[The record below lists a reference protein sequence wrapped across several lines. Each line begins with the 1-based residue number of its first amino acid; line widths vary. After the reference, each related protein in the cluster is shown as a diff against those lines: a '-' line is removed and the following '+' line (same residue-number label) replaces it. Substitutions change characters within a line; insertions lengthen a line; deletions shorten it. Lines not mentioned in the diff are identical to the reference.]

1 MYPFDYQRPL
11 TVKDA
16 VAAAAADDDGAYL
29 AGGMTLLPSMKLRLS
44 RRSRL
49 VDLAAIP
56 ELSGIQADGSL
67 LHIGAMTKHVD
78 VASSPVVR
86 NALPALALLAG
97 GIGDPQVR
105 NRGTIGGSLANS
117 DPSADYPAAVLA
129 LDARIVTNL
138 REIAA
143 GDFFQGM
150 FSTALKTGE
159 LILRVSFPIA
169 RRCAYIKYRNP
180 ASRYAV
186 VGVMVA
192 ETAAGV
198 RVAVTGAGS
207 HAFRLPAFEAALTR
221 QFSPDAVR
229 SLTVS
234 SEGLNEDMHA
244 SAEYRANLISVMAAR
259 AVAAALQS

>member
-11 TVKDA
+11 NVKDA
-16 VAAAAADDDGAYL
+16 VAAAAGDDGAYL

-49 VDLAAIP
+49 VDLSAIP
-56 ELSGIQADGSL
+56 ELGGIRVEGSV
-67 LHIGAMTKHVD
+67 LHIGAMSTHVE
-78 VASSPVVR
+78 VADSPAVR
-86 NALPALALLAG
+86 NSLPALAKLAG

-117 DPSADYPAAVLA
+117 DPAADYPAAVLA
-129 LDARIVTNL
+129 LDARITTNL

-150 FSTALKTGE
+150 FSTALKSAE
-159 LILRVSFPIA
+159 LITKVSFPLA
-169 RRCAYIKYRNP
+169 RRCAYVKYRNA

-192 ETAAGV
+192 ETAGGV
-198 RVAVTGAGS
+198 RVAVTGAGA
-207 HAFRLPAFEAALTR
+207 HAFRLPAFEAALAK

-234 SEGLNEDMHA
+234 SDGLNEDMHA
-244 SAEYRANLISVMAAR
+244 TAEYRASLISVMAAR
-259 AVAAALQS
+259 AVAAALQG